1 MLPWRHNAALSPIGH
16 SHVNVEAKGPYKLQQ
31 GLTHRHSHL
40 EVSTG
45 MAGEGVATFIP
56 NMCLKDN
63 PTVSGLASEWGCISV
78 SGSFVQTA
86 PKATGRG
93 RCLLRS
99 RAHVYALDHPVLP
112 TDGGWTSRAEL
123 RSCLVSTGV
132 YSYSRTAMKLCGR
145 AFSSHSQLTVV
156 LTARYIRDAKVWVS
170 LPSTNW
176 SSPKRS
182 KVTRGLQ
189 HRVE

>member
-1 MLPWRHNAALSPIGH
+1 MLPWRLNAALSPMGH

-45 MAGEGVATFIP
+45 MAGEGVAMFIP
-56 NMCLKDN
+56 NICLKDRI
-63 PTVSGLASEWGCISV
+63 PLSQGLPLSGDACNV
-78 SGSFVQTA
+78 PGSFVQTA

-99 RAHVYALDHPVLP
+99 RTHVYDLDHPVLP
-112 TDGGWTSRAEL
+112 TGGGWTSHAEL

-132 YSYSRTAMKLCGR
+132 YSYSRTAVKLCGR
-145 AFSSHSQLTVV
+145 AFGSHSQLTVV

-170 LPSTNW
+170 LPSTN
-176 SSPKRS
+176 
-182 KVTRGLQ
+182 
-189 HRVE
+189 